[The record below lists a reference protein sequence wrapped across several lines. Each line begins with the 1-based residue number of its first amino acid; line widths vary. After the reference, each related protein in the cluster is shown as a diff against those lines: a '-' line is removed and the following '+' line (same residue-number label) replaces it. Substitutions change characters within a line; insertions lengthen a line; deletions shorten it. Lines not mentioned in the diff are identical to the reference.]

1 MKAAAALAS
10 SPSAPAPAAPRW
22 RFPFSFWTANIIEL
36 FERAAYYGWFIML
49 APFLTS
55 VVGYTDIEAG
65 YVGGCFAALLY
76 VFPFLSGAFA
86 DRVGYRNALLLAL
99 GLLTVG
105 YAGLGV
111 LPRKHLVLLS
121 MTAVMLGGALVKPI
135 ITGTVARSS
144 DPASRARAFSLFYMM
159 VNIGSFLG
167 KTVAKP
173 VRTELGLGALPLLS
187 AAVAAAGFLGVLFF
201 YRPRETSF
209 ESGAPKT
216 VGEAAAQL
224 KRDIR
229 QVLRSGRL
237 MALVLITAGFW
248 IIQSQM
254 YSSMPKYILRTVGQH
269 ASPEWYANVNPMVVV
284 LCVVPITQLC
294 RRLPPITSISIALGL
309 IPLSALCMAALP
321 MRLAGL
327 GLSLPL
333 HPVTLAM
340 LTGIGLQGF
349 AECFLS
355 PRYLEY
361 ASKQAPK
368 DQEALYMGYAHLN
381 SFFAWLVG
389 YILSGYLL
397 DAFCPDPKKLAAA
410 DQVAYA
416 AAMRVGGPLPAAYAH
431 AHYLWFVFVAIGIAA
446 FVALLVFQLLTR
458 RPGAEA
464 VGEAPA
470 DLGETAGAAPEKAA
484 ASDPQS
490 AAAGAPAGAGA

>member
-1 MKAAAALAS
+1 MKAAALAAS
-10 SPSAPAPAAPRW
+10 SAPAPAPRW

-121 MTAVMLGGALVKPI
+121 MTAVMLGGALVKPV

-144 DPASRARAFSLFYMM
+144 DAASRARAFSLFYMM
-159 VNIGSFLG
+159 VNIGSFFG
-167 KTVAKP
+167 KTAAKP

-187 AAVAAAGFLGVLFF
+187 AAVAAAGFLGVLFL
-201 YRPRETSF
+201 YRPRETSAG
-209 ESGAPKT
+209 SSVGPQT
-216 VGEAAAQL
+216 VGTMGEVAAQL

-229 QVLRSGRL
+229 QVLRSSRL

-269 ASPEWYANVNPMVVV
+269 ASPEWYANLNPIVVV
-284 LCVVPITQLC
+284 LCVVPITHLC

-327 GLSLPL
+327 ALPL
-333 HPVTLAM
+333 HPVTIAM
-340 LTGIGLQGF
+340 LIGIALQGF

-381 SFFAWLVG
+381 NFFAWLVG

-410 DQVAYA
+410 DQVAYE

-431 AHYLWFVFVAIGIAA
+431 AHYLWLIFVAIGVVA
-446 FVALLVFQLLTR
+446 FVALLLFQLFAR
-458 RPGAEA
+458 RPA
-464 VGEAPA
+464 GEAP
-470 DLGETAGAAPEKAA
+470 GETTSEASGEAAEAPQKAA
-484 ASDPQS
+484 TDPQG
-490 AAAGAPAGAGA
+490 AAAGAGA